1 VLSIFLP
8 ALAFNFIATAHFDR
22 TFFVIPLIGVIVITA
37 SMLAGFAVY
46 SLIPYLN
53 NIPRPAVGVLIFA
66 SAFGNVIVLGL
77 PIISELLSVEY
88 AYVSILYDQLAA
100 TPMLLTIG
108 AFIAARY
115 GSGKTVSLAASCKRV
130 LMLPPLWGVI
140 AGIIIHLIGLR
151 VPQLVLETTALMGK
165 AVVPIMVFMVGL
177 ALDFHDVKRLPI
189 ALPALALKM
198 LIGPVLAW
206 WIGSQ
211 FGLAADSLKAITIVG
226 AMPMM
231 VIALVIADEFDL
243 DVPLTAMCIAISTVA
258 VFLTLP
264 VVMHVLF

>member
-1 VLSIFLP
+1 
-8 ALAFNFIATAHFDR
+8 
-22 TFFVIPLIGVIVITA
+22 
-37 SMLAGFAVY
+37 MLAGFAVY

-115 GSGKTVSLAASCKRV
+115 GSGKKVSLAASCKRV

-140 AGIIIHLIGLR
+140 AGIIVHLIGLR
-151 VPQLVLETTALMGK
+151 APQLVLETTALMGK

-206 WIGSQ
+206 WIGSR

-258 VFLTLP
+258 VFFTLP
-264 VVMHVLF
+264 VVMHLLF